1 MPTKLTLSID
11 ETVVEK
17 AKQYASAK
25 SKSLSK
31 VIEQYLKFITES
43 ETPPTEVTET
53 VRGLADTLSPAVSD
67 DDLKD
72 QYLKQ
77 KYVDA

>member
-43 ETPPTEVTET
+43 ETPPTEVTDT
-53 VRGLADTLSPAVSD
+53 VRGLADTLSPPVSD
-67 DDLKD
+67 DDLKY

>member
-17 AKQYASAK
+17 AKLYASAK
-25 SKSLSK
+25 SMSLSK
-31 VIEQYLKFITES
+31 VIEQYLKFITEN
-43 ETPPTEVTET
+43 ETPPTKVTDT
-53 VRGLADTLSPAVSD
+53 VRRLADTLSPSVSD
-67 DDLKD
+67 DDLKF

-77 KYVDA
+77 KYLDA

>member
-1 MPTKLTLSID
+1 MRPSSKR
-11 ETVVEK
+11 
-17 AKQYASAK
+17 QNNASAK

-43 ETPPTEVTET
+43 ETPPTEVTQT

-67 DDLKD
+67 DDLKY
-72 QYLKQ
+72 QYLKH
-77 KYVDA
+77 KYLDA

>member
-17 AKQYASAK
+17 AKLYARAK

-43 ETPPTEVTET
+43 ETPPTQVTET
-53 VRGLADTLSPAVSD
+53 VRGLADTLSPPVSD
-67 DDLKD
+67 DDLKY

-77 KYVDA
+77 KYLDA

>member
-17 AKQYASAK
+17 AKLYASAK

-31 VIEQYLKFITES
+31 VVEQYLKFITEN
-43 ETPPTEVTET
+43 ETPPTKVTDT
-53 VRGLADTLSPAVSD
+53 VRRLADTLSPSVSD
-67 DDLKD
+67 DDLKF

-77 KYVDA
+77 KYLDA

>member
-17 AKQYASAK
+17 AKLYASAK

-31 VIEQYLKFITES
+31 VIEQYLKFVTES
-43 ETPPTEVTET
+43 ETPPTEVTAT
-53 VRGLADTLSPAVSD
+53 VRDLADTLSPPVSD
-67 DDLKD
+67 DDLKY

-77 KYVDA
+77 KYLDA